1 MKKKSKVFV
10 CLALVLALCVSMA
23 VPAFAAGPVFSGASS
38 STTGSEVE
46 GKSITASLDKVVTPI
61 VELLNSLLKPL
72 LAIVVAVGSLYCV
85 ILGVKYSKAEEPQ
98 DREKAKQHLKNAI
111 IGFVIIFI
119 LILALNILKQPL
131 IDWVNANAGKTVI
144 S

>member
-1 MKKKSKVFV
+1 MKKYKALT
-10 CLALVLALCVSMA
+10 CLAMVLILCMSMA
-23 VPAFAAGPVFSGASS
+23 VPAFAADPSASPNAALS
-38 STTGSEVE
+38 SN
-46 GKSITASLDKVVTPI
+46 LDKVVTPI
-61 VELLNSLLKPL
+61 VDLLNSLLKPL
-72 LAIVVAVGSLYCV
+72 LAIVVAIGSLYCV

-119 LILALNILKQPL
+119 LILALNILKEPL
-131 IDWVNANAGKTVI
+131 IEWVNANAGKTVI